1 MEQEKI
7 SRSSS
12 SNKNP
17 KKAQGTEESKKKTKT
32 AKWKKVSKLNDEDGG
47 DCCVH

>member
-17 KKAQGTEESKKKTKT
+17 KKAQGTEESKKKNKDSQME
-32 AKWKKVSKLNDEDGG
+32 KSI
-47 DCCVH
+47 